1 MLLYNL
7 AFSPLGSYG
16 ALLTS
21 DRTNELHLPR
31 GQCTRLKGACAM
43 QIHPLPIPM
52 QRAGE
57 GEHLFGHGKDEPGH
71 DSMATYTPER
81 DESSLIVFW

>member
-1 MLLYNL
+1 
-7 AFSPLGSYG
+7 
-16 ALLTS
+16 
-21 DRTNELHLPR
+21 
-31 GQCTRLKGACAM
+31 M